1 MLYLFMFL
9 KYIVTNLFLSNY
21 KLVLFDFFRKFQG
34 NEWVMFSMKVRFDF
48 KVDVCIN
55 SIYLVNSINI
65 KGIKYCGF
73 FLN

>member
-34 NEWVMFSMKVRFDF
+34 NEWVIFSMKVKFEF
-48 KVDVCIN
+48 KLDICIN